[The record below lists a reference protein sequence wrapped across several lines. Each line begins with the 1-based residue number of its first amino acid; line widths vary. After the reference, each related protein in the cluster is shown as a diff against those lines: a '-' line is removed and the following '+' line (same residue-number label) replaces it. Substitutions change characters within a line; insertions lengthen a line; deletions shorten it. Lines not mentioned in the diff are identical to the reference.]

1 MKFHIVIAAAVLAM
15 STGYAQA
22 ATAPAKAAAAKG
34 VKCGDSY
41 IAAGKTCTKAPPK
54 PMGKGVKCGDSYIA
68 AGQVCHQPTTA
79 AAAKPAAAS
88 AKTAMMAPAKTAA
101 PAAKPAV
108 AKPAAATKTAMAPT
122 AAKGKKC
129 GNSYIPATA
138 TCTKK

>member
-1 MKFHIVIAAAVLAM
+1 MKFQIVIAAAVLAM

-68 AGQVCHQPTTA
+68 VGQVCHKTA
-79 AAAKPAAAS
+79 ATAAP
-88 AKTAMMAPAKTAA
+88 AKTAMMAPAK
-101 PAAKPAV
+101 PAM
-108 AKPAAATKTAMAPT
+108 AKPAAAPAKTAMTAP
-122 AAKGKKC
+122 KGKKC
-129 GNSYIPATA
+129 GNGYIAATA